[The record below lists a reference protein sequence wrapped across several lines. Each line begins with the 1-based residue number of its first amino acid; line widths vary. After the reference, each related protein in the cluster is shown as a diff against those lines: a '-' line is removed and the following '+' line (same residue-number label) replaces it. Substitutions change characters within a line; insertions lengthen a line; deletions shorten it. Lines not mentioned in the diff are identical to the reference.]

1 MIHANYNQKPP
12 FCQDFMTFLS
22 LFWLVG
28 IPDEIEDSFEA
39 IMQGLAID
47 NQGRHIFG
55 IVHKKPY
62 F

>member
-1 MIHANYNQKPP
+1 M
-12 FCQDFMTFLS
+12 
-22 LFWLVG
+22 G

-62 F
+62 FWGIKEDYLIPFVQNAIIYENSIF